1 MFALFVGFIIA
12 QRLIELV
19 LARRNEIWMK
29 NKGGIEVGQSHY
41 RYMVMIHVFFFIS
54 FIVEVLLFKKSPS
67 PLWPFLLLLFIAT
80 QIGRVWVILTLGRY
94 WNTKIILLPQG
105 NVVKKGP
112 YRFLKHPNYFIVSME
127 LIIVPFMF
135 QAYITAI
142 VFTLLNIWI
151 LSIRIPA
158 EEHALMEGTDY
169 RGKFQDQKRFIPTIS
184 KKV

>member
-1 MFALFVGFIIA
+1 MFALFVGFIVA

-19 LARRNEIWMK
+19 LAKRNEIWMK
-29 NKGGIEVGQSHY
+29 SKGGIEVGRSHY

-54 FIVEVLLFKKSPS
+54 FILEVLLLKKTPS
-67 PLWPFLLLLFIAT
+67 PFWPFLLSLFITT
-80 QIGRVWVILTLGRY
+80 QIGRVWVIFTLGKY

-112 YRFLKHPNYFIVSME
+112 YRFLKHPNYFIVSLE
-127 LIIVPFMF
+127 LIIIPFMF
-135 QAYITAI
+135 QAYLTAI

-158 EEHALMEGTDY
+158 EEHALMEATDY
-169 RGKFQDQKRFIPTIS
+169 KRQFQDQKRFIPTIS
-184 KKV
+184 KKI